1 LPTFVTLQHR
11 STCTAGLLVALGLHG
26 RGRVARRPID
36 GPWGRGGIRGLAL
49 ACSTNNQVGIAGTA
63 GLPPPAAHRLV
74 LAYLHHPATLQHFR
88 CRCHCRCRC
97 HSAALGWLRPTGWCR
112 PRRRPVPPAA
122 RPPANFARGETW
134 KGNVG
139 VSYKPTH
146 GRPQHPPLHKRRA
159 ARHMNNTHPIYQTHR
174 SNGRA
179 GAQLGRD
186 NEPPTWCYLQEGP
199 QKRMPGGRS
208 CETPRAS
215 AYPIF
220 LRGRRNTVPFRVL
233 LPVCNHKKN
242 AELDAR
248 YTFHS
253 HWPFMPRFYALAPC
267 AYLPYITT
275 AFPV

>member
-49 ACSTNNQVGIAGTA
+49 ACSTTNQVGIAGTA

-122 RPPANFARGETW
+122 RPPANFASGETW
-134 KGNVG
+134 KRGSILQTNPR
-139 VSYKPTH
+139 K
-146 GRPQHPPLHKRRA
+146 A
-159 ARHMNNTHPIYQTHR
+159 AAPAITQKEGSAAHENTHPIYQTHR

-215 AYPIF
+215 ANQIF
-220 LRGRRNTVPFRVL
+220 LRGRRNTVPF
-233 LPVCNHKKN
+233 KK
-242 AELDAR
+242 
-248 YTFHS
+248 Y
-253 HWPFMPRFYALAPC
+253 C
-267 AYLPYITT
+267 Q
-275 AFPV
+275 

>member
-122 RPPANFARGETW
+122 RPPANFAQDETW
-134 KGNVG
+134 KRGSILQTNPRKAAAPAIAQKEG
-139 VSYKPTH
+139 SATH
-146 GRPQHPPLHKRRA
+146 EQYAPDIPDTSIEWSRGRAIGARQRTAYVVLSAGRPPK
-159 ARHMNNTHPIYQTHR
+159 TH
-174 SNGRA
+174 A
-179 GAQLGRD
+179 GGA
-186 NEPPTWCYLQEGP
+186 
-199 QKRMPGGRS
+199 
-208 CETPRAS
+208 
-215 AYPIF
+215 
-220 LRGRRNTVPFRVL
+220 L
-233 LPVCNHKKN
+233 L
-242 AELDAR
+242 
-248 YTFHS
+248 
-253 HWPFMPRFYALAPC
+253 
-267 AYLPYITT
+267 
-275 AFPV
+275 